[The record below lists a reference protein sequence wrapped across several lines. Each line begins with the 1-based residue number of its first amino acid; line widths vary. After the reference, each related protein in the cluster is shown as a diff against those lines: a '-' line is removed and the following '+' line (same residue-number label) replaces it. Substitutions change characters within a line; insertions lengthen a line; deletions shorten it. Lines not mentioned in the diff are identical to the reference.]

1 MRTALSL
8 LVCLVFTA
16 LVASTAS
23 ATTVLAGSIEELA
36 ESADDLVVGEVLAV
50 EPFIAAD
57 GRVFTRVTIAPS
69 QARLDHDGSIELIV
83 PGGRTDDLA
92 TRVFGAEMY
101 RTGEQVAVFV
111 EARPDGAFQSVSLAF
126 SKFEIVVDEDAGAWW
141 AVRDLDELSLVEMDP
156 VTGVVTTLAVEYPT
170 AMPLDE
176 LLLRAAGAFEAAP
189 R

>member
-1 MRTALSL
+1 MRIAAPLALASAL
-8 LVCLVFTA
+8 LVA
-16 LVASTAS
+16 APAA

-36 ESADDLVVGEVLAV
+36 ASADDLVIGEVTSV

-57 GRVFTRVTIAPS
+57 GRVFTRVTVAPS
-69 QARLDHDGSIELIV
+69 QARLAHDGEVELIV
-83 PGGRTDDLA
+83 PGGRTDTLA
-92 TRVFGAEMY
+92 TRVFGAESY

-126 SKFEIVVDEDAGAWW
+126 SKFELVPQGDDGAWW

-156 VTGVVTTLAVEYPT
+156 ITGVVTTLAVEYPT
-170 AMPLDE
+170 ALSLDE
-176 LLLRAAGAFEAAP
+176 LVLRADEAFQSAP